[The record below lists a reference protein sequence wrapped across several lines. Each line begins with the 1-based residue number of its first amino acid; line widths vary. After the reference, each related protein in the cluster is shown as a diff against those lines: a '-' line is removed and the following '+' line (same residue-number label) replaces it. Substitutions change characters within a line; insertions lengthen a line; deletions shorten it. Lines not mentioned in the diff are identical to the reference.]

1 MLSAQ
6 PEFGASLPQLFLA
19 ALPSFLFGPIHI
31 GPIHIGY
38 HSREIFFKFSQL
50 CDVIG
55 QDGVGAD
62 GLYGL
67 RILASRRFELNP
79 VPVILCSL
87 VSQCL

>member
-19 ALPSFLFGPIHI
+19 ALPSFLF